1 MKSSQTTQWITE
13 ARFAPYLAE
22 ARGDHETA
30 VAFYVWN
37 AQISAALFEML
48 HHVEVLLRNAIDGQ
62 FAPLDASA
70 APSTTWL
77 GDPAILNEA
86 SRQRVRETIERI
98 VRDGKTPTCGRV
110 VAGLSFAF
118 CSALF
123 DKKYNQ
129 LWVLRLHRTFPAGT
143 GDRDEVATL
152 MYNLVP
158 FLNRLAHHE
167 TIIRRPIASHYSE
180 MLMLAGLIDPDAR
193 IWIEQISRV
202 EQILRA
208 RPDDTAS

>member
-37 AQISAALFEML
+37 AQISAALFETL

-62 FAPLDASA
+62 FAPLNTSA

-77 GDPAILNEA
+77 EDPAILNEA
-86 SRQRVRETIERI
+86 SRRRVRETIERI
-98 VRDGKTPTCGRV
+98 VRDDKTPTRGRV

-118 CSALF
+118 WRALF

-129 LWVLRLHRTFPAGT
+129 LWVLHLHRAFPAGT
-143 GDRDEVATL
+143 GDRAEVAML
-152 MYNLVP
+152 MSNLVP
-158 FLNRLAHHE
+158 FRNRLAHHE
-167 TIIRRPIASHYSE
+167 TIIRRPITSHHAE
-180 MLMLAGLIDPDAR
+180 MLMLAELIDPDAR
-193 IWIEQISRV
+193 AWIEQISRV
-202 EQILRA
+202 ERILGA
-208 RPDDTAS
+208 RPDVG